1 MKWLRYGLM
10 MVVITILLSGCGQP
24 YKADN
29 AEQAYQVV
37 DDLGNV
43 VKLKAKPQRIV
54 AEHFHLDN
62 MLLGIVSQER
72 IVALTTTMDEEG
84 RTFADKKDISK
95 PKRYRNH
102 FSLEQLLDYKPDLII
117 VRTTIGAEKIKT
129 YRDMGIPVYISE
141 MPMTVEEVKQKIR
154 GIAAVCGE
162 KERGEILVDKM
173 NKVLKEIETRIPKD
187 KHFTKSVAL
196 FSKMSPTYGGK
207 NCFWDDLL
215 NRAKLRN
222 AIADIGVNSGELISK
237 ETLLKSDP
245 DYFVLSE
252 NWELKHNKL
261 DTYKSE
267 FANDPALKHLRA
279 VKNGQVNY
287 LKEKY
292 LYASNQHCVYAIKY
306 LVNMAYGEVF
316 VVGEEP
322 FLKGY

>member
-1 MKWLRYGLM
+1 MKWLRYGLLP
-10 MVVITILLSGCGQP
+10 VLITLLLFGCAQAP
-24 YKADN
+24 KHAN
-29 AEQAYQVV
+29 VEQGYQVV

-62 MLLGIVSQER
+62 MLLGIVPQER
-72 IVALTTTMDEEG
+72 IVALTTVMYEDN
-84 RTFADKKDISK
+84 RTFVDLKDISK

-129 YRDMGIPVYISE
+129 YKEMGFPVYISE
-141 MPMTVEEVKQKIR
+141 MPMTVDDVKQKIR

-162 KERGEILVDKM
+162 KERGEILVGKM
-173 NKVLKEIETRIPKD
+173 DKVLEEIETKVSKD
-187 KHFTKSVAL
+187 KQFTKSVAL
-196 FSKMSPTYGGK
+196 VSKMSPTYGGK

-215 NRAKLRN
+215 RRAKLRN
-222 AIADIGVNSGELISK
+222 AIADIGINSGELIGK
-237 ETLLKSDP
+237 EALVKSDP

-252 NWELKHNKL
+252 NWELKHGKQA
-261 DTYKSE
+261 TYKSE

-279 VKNGQVNY
+279 VKNGQVHY
-287 LKEKY
+287 FKEKH
-292 LYASNQHCVYAIKY
+292 LYASNQHCVYAIKH
-306 LVNMAYGEVF
+306 LVNMAYGKVF
-316 VVGEEP
+316 EIGEEP